1 MERLVDLKAGTFD
14 SFGHHATPARVSP
27 ARKMRPVK
35 INIKESLL
43 YSVTIIDDSDP
54 GDKQYLQML

>member
-1 MERLVDLKAGTFD
+1 
-14 SFGHHATPARVSP
+14 
-27 ARKMRPVK
+27 VK

-54 GDKQYLQML
+54 GDKQYLRML